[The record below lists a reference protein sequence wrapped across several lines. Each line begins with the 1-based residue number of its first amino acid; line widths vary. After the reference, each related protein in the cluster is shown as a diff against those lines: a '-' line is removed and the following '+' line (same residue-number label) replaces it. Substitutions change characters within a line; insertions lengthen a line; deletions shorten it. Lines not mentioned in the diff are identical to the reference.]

1 MGFNYP
7 GHIKVPGAVTGLF
20 VLQGGSCLRR
30 R

>member
-1 MGFNYP
+1 MGFNYA
-7 GHIKVPGAVTGLF
+7 GHTKVPGAATGLF